1 MTSFADRALGRGRRT
16 ADIYDLALVGT
27 APALPA
33 PCGSA
38 KTTDINGGRGT
49 DPLPRPVTLDA
60 GRLTSSVSA
69 HHDRASAGRS
79 FPEHAGALDTKAE
92 LLYPGQP

>member
-38 KTTDINGGRGT
+38 KTTDSNGGR
-49 DPLPRPVTLDA
+49 
-60 GRLTSSVSA
+60 S
-69 HHDRASAGRS
+69 
-79 FPEHAGALDTKAE
+79 
-92 LLYPGQP
+92 

>member
-16 ADIYDLALVGT
+16 ADMRYDLALVGT

-38 KTTDINGGRGT
+38 KTTDQERR
-49 DPLPRPVTLDA
+49 DV
-60 GRLTSSVSA
+60 
-69 HHDRASAGRS
+69 
-79 FPEHAGALDTKAE
+79 
-92 LLYPGQP
+92 